1 MTPTNVAT
9 LTPREMARGAV
20 VLLCVLD
27 TTLRIRAVAQ
37 NGLNATAARA
47 DSTVAAFEGVDY
59 VLVHHFPKSGGSSL
73 RQIVCEAAQ
82 RRGWP
87 MALCYDGHAP
97 LLATCYDERAPAR
110 VIMGHSITARFHATS
125 LPPRAKFAYVSMLR
139 APAAWL
145 VSDYLHHRSHE
156 LARLPTDAPR
166 AAAAV
171 CAWLRAALAACPVVS
186 VGATNATRGAGCGAG
201 ASGHE
206 RHDLAQWARF
216 LPARDAHGAAV
227 ARAVALVL
235 INERYAES
243 LEMLEVAFELKRGSL
258 KPRHSNAREQSA
270 RGRCSLGN
278 EA

>member
-1 MTPTNVAT
+1 
-9 LTPREMARGAV
+9 MARGAIM
-20 VLLCVLD
+20 LLCVLD

-156 LARLPTDAPR
+156 LARR
-166 AAAAV
+166 
-171 CAWLRAALAACPVVS
+171 
-186 VGATNATRGAGCGAG
+186 
-201 ASGHE
+201 
-206 RHDLAQWARF
+206 
-216 LPARDAHGAAV
+216 
-227 ARAVALVL
+227 
-235 INERYAES
+235 
-243 LEMLEVAFELKRGSL
+243 LE
-258 KPRHSNAREQSA
+258 
-270 RGRCSLGN
+270 
-278 EA
+278 